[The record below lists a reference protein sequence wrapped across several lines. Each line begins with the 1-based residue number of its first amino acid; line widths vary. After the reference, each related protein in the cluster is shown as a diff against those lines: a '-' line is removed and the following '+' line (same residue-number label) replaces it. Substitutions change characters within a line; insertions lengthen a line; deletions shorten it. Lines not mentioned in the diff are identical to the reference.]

1 MVLGGKMEQ
10 IRVYFLEIID
20 LNNQKHQIKSDDYNK
35 ILNFVQ
41 MYENKNK
48 TKDISL
54 ILFLF
59 SLTSL
64 NIVLCFY
71 NNICIL
77 MFFFGR
83 LIIK

>member
-41 MYENKNK
+41 MYGGKVNGIN
-48 TKDISL
+48 TG
-54 ILFLF
+54 
-59 SLTSL
+59 
-64 NIVLCFY
+64 N
-71 NNICIL
+71 
-77 MFFFGR
+77 R
-83 LIIK
+83 LISKDKFEKTVLEDCFK

>member
-41 MYENKNK
+41 MYGGKVNGINMGNRLIS
-48 TKDISL
+48 KDKFEKISL
-54 ILFLF
+54 ED
-59 SLTSL
+59 
-64 NIVLCFY
+64 CF
-71 NNICIL
+71 
-77 MFFFGR
+77 
-83 LIIK
+83 K

>member
-41 MYENKNK
+41 MYGGKVNGINKGSRLVSEEKFKEISKEEN
-48 TKDISL
+48 
-54 ILFLF
+54 FRQE
-59 SLTSL
+59 
-64 NIVLCFY
+64 
-71 NNICIL
+71 
-77 MFFFGR
+77 GER
-83 LIIK
+83 